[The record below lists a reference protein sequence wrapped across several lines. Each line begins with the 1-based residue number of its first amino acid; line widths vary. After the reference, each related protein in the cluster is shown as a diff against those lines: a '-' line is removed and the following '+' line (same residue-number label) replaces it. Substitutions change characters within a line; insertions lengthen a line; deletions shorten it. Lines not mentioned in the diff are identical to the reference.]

1 MHMTTAD
8 KSEWIE
14 KIDKV
19 LDSVRPHLAADGG
32 DVEVVDVSD
41 DLTVSVRWKGNC
53 AGCEMSAMTLRAGI
67 EQAIKLKY
75 PQIGKVQATLPEE

>member
-1 MHMTTAD
+1 MTTID

-14 KIDKV
+14 KIDEV

-41 DLTVSVRWKGNC
+41 DYTVSIRWKGNC
-53 AGCEMSAMTLRAGI
+53 ESCEMSAMTLRAGI

-75 PQIGKVQATLPEE
+75 PQITKVQAVLKDQ